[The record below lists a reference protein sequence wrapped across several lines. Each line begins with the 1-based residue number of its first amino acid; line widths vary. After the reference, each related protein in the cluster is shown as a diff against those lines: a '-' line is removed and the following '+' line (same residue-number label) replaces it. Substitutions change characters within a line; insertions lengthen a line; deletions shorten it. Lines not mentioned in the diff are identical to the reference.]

1 MCFKVTERTSEP
13 TGSGKDKAEEFG
25 ESSKVKLLKVKDFKF
40 LYQDYSDINSKSV
53 TLRSSICLNLIK
65 ICLFLK
71 VKTEVLEEAQ
81 EIQPEAQEIQP
92 ESAIPTIPVSLD
104 TSNPLLESS
113 SDDQVKNK
121 FYFKNLLGI

>member
-40 LYQDYSDINSKSV
+40 LYQDYSYINSF
-53 TLRSSICLNLIK
+53 ICLNLIK

-121 FYFKNLLGI
+121 FYFKNLLGIR